1 MRKAAL
7 ALLLLAGGCSNNDN
21 VVYGA
26 IGASSITPFITF
38 ENVNSVISGRATLTD
53 ANGVA
58 TGTAEV
64 VIVSD
69 RPALCDRL
77 TQHRDYFQ
85 NPPEA
90 YVALILFLPGDNR
103 LGTFLPGRDVGTGS
117 EIIGADPSLA
127 QKSIETAGKPV
138 APFPIP
144 DPTQQSVG
152 YIALTDWSEAP
163 GGGSSGSFNLLYDP
177 PPPLT
182 ANGQFN
188 FSGKFKSTVCT
199 TLDGTQ
205 LPVCNCKQA
214 PDCSTLSCPIY

>member
-77 TQHRDYFQ
+77 NQHPDYFQ
-85 NPPEA
+85 NPPEP

-127 QKSIETAGKPV
+127 QKSMATAGKPV
-138 APFPIP
+138 APF
-144 DPTQQSVG
+144 QAENAG

-163 GGGSSGSFNLLYDP
+163 GSGSTGSFNLLYDP

-182 ANGQFN
+182 TNGAFN
-188 FSGKFKSTVCT
+188 LSGKFKSTVCT
-199 TLDGTQ
+199 TLEGTQ
-205 LPVCNCKQA
+205 LPVCNCTQA
-214 PDCSTLSCPIY
+214 PDCSTLSCPPH

>member
-58 TGTAEV
+58 TSAEV

-85 NPPEA
+85 KPPEA

-103 LGTFLPGRDVGTGS
+103 LGTL
-117 EIIGADPSLA
+117 
-127 QKSIETAGKPV
+127 
-138 APFPIP
+138 
-144 DPTQQSVG
+144 
-152 YIALTDWSEAP
+152 
-163 GGGSSGSFNLLYDP
+163 
-177 PPPLT
+177 
-182 ANGQFN
+182 
-188 FSGKFKSTVCT
+188 
-199 TLDGTQ
+199 
-205 LPVCNCKQA
+205 LPVCNCTQA
-214 PDCSTLSCPIY
+214 PDCSALSCPPH